1 MSTDRT
7 IPRLHAVPE
16 PDDFPSM
23 DERFGEEARERH
35 EVALIKQRLR
45 RESAARGELAAEGW
59 DPPPVFGSVRK
70 QMASPIAATE
80 WAVQGLIPAEGN
92 IVLASQF
99 KCGKTTLGFN
109 LAQSLVDGVP
119 FLGAYATHLAPGR
132 TVAYLNLE
140 VSAQQA
146 QQWLRDIGIKNGQR
160 LHVEHW
166 RGQST
171 PLTVPHVADWLVEYL
186 SDRHVSVLVIDPFAK
201 AYGGDENSNT
211 EVTAW
216 LNALDA
222 VKERAGV
229 DVIVLIAHT
238 GQSAGEDGSNV
249 RARGATRLQ
258 DWPDATWTYR
268 HGGHHGQTAPDERRY
283 LMAFGRD
290 VNLAEVTLGFDAVTR
305 RLSVIGGGGRAAD
318 LLAAAVER
326 VCEEVEKQ
334 PGISKTALESAL
346 PGKTDL
352 KRRAIDTAVAW
363 GRVRREDGPN
373 RTMKHFPVT
382 TFKTSPPQSAPSPP
396 PESGRTAPVGP
407 PPPFR
412 ADGPPGEPARTRR
425 SPTRKRG
432 GAHRSQK

>member
-1 MSTDRT
+1 MSTDHNT
-7 IPRLHAVPE
+7 PKLHAVPE
-16 PDDFPSM
+16 PDDFPTM
-23 DERFGEEARERH
+23 DEVAADEARERH
-35 EVALIKQRLR
+35 EVAVIKKRMR

-70 QMASPIAATE
+70 QMASPLAETE

-99 KCGKTTLGFN
+99 KCGKTTLGLN

-132 TVAYLNLE
+132 SVAYLNLE
-140 VSAQQA
+140 VSGQQA
-146 QQWLRDIGIKNGQR
+146 QHWLRDIGVKNDHR
-160 LHVEHW
+160 LHVQHW
-166 RGQST
+166 RGHST
-171 PLTVPHVADWLVEYL
+171 PLTVPHVADWLVDYL
-186 SDRHVSVLVIDPFAK
+186 AGHHVSVLVIDPFAK

-238 GQSAGEDGSNV
+238 GQSAGEDGGNV

-268 HGGHHGQTAPDERRY
+268 HGGQHGQTAPDERRY
-283 LMAFGRD
+283 LAAFGRD
-290 VNLAEVTLGFDAVTR
+290 VNLSEVTLGFDSATR
-305 RLSVIGGGGRAAD
+305 RLSVVGGGGRAAD
-318 LLAAAVER
+318 LLASAVEA
-326 VCEEVEKQ
+326 VCREVEKQ
-334 PGISKTALESAL
+334 PGISTTALESAL

-352 KRRAIDTAVAW
+352 KRRAIDTAVSW
-363 GRVRREDGPN
+363 GRVRREAGPN
-373 RTMKHFPVT
+373 RTMHHYPVEK
-382 TFKTSPPQSAPSPP
+382 FKVSPPQSALSPP

-407 PPPFR
+407 PPPVR
-412 ADGPPGEPARTRR
+412 AGGPPGEPARTRR
-425 SPTRKRG
+425 SPSRKRG
-432 GAHRSQK
+432 GADRSET